1 MSSKGGLSNKLLG
14 RKIIP
19 QPGLERLWPK
29 KPGVPF
35 EKHDIELSDLLF
47 TEAEIV
53 AAWVEKESG
62 EESHVKVSA
71 VSDEG
76 HVGEF
81 YLKWVQLKPQ
91 GSVFK
96 KPEEGK

>member
-19 QPGLERLWPK
+19 MPGLERTWPK

-35 EKHDIELSDLLF
+35 EKYDVELSDLLF

-53 AAWVEKESG
+53 AAWVEKEPGS
-62 EESHVKVSA
+62 ESHIKVSA
-71 VSDEG
+71 VSDNG
-76 HVGEF
+76 DVAEF
-81 YLKWVQLKPQ
+81 YLKWVKI
-91 GSVFK
+91 K
-96 KPEEGK
+96 TEEK